1 MNKWSSH
8 ASKISL
14 HSTAMESRKGRAST
28 TVCRRNQLLLGAIV
42 KCMQRDKG
50 SVRESLSSG
59 KAWTDL
65 GQHATLPGSDE
76 CYQRRFDTSGDSL
89 VREPMIGQMGM
100 KQQCCLSGTC

>member
-14 HSTAMESRKGRAST
+14 HSAAMESRKGRAST

-42 KCMQRDKG
+42 KCMKRDKG

-59 KAWTDL
+59 KAGTDV
-65 GQHATLPGSDE
+65 GQHAALPGSVE
-76 CYQRRFDTSGDSL
+76 GYQRRLDTSWDSL
-89 VREPMIGQMGM
+89 VSEPMIGQMGM
-100 KQQCCLSGTC
+100 KQQCRLSGTC